1 MISNNNCGP
10 SQFSQISK
18 PSHFVG
24 IIRVCL
30 IITVSFA
37 AAVASLYPFHQQFE
51 NQHEQQQAF
60 ATQHKKN
67 YKDMDN
73 HINQIP
79 SETKPAASSEPEF
92 DAINKYKNK
101 SAPKTYQNTDHGI
114 RIHYPSD
121 WTFSEENGSIV
132 KFGQQKYLQ
141 LDDGSFVAFY
151 SPLESSNDT
160 HLANLRV
167 YSKDLPAEIEKLDG
181 SSHLSLL
188 DLYSVYFSHFLKYSN
203 FTVMEPLAKTHLGD
217 DNKSAYQIQYASGD
231 GKQKQQSML
240 DTFTIYNNKIYGLR
254 YTSEPNEY
262 SKHLP
267 AVKAMAESFETMPN
281 EKQNEKR
288 TDGTELAKEGL
299 QISNKPTTTDS
310 LHGTVTDDYDNNS
323 NNNSNNGNSL
333 AFDNPSPETHLDLL
347 KNHTLAKINED
358 RQKFGLRP
366 VNLSHNSAAQYQAEN
381 ILTTKYMSHLTT
393 NGEKPYM
400 LYSKMGGLG
409 KIRQNVAFIGDP
421 SLHAKC
427 VSGEIDCKK
436 INPLK
441 TINLLEDIM
450 VYNDAH
456 AKWHHRH
463 NILDMYP
470 THVSLGI
477 AYDDYSFALVQN
489 FENNYINFSSP
500 IVLDNS
506 DGHVN
511 ISGTLLDS
519 TTRFHS
525 VEIYYD
531 DLPSNPFYEKY
542 KDPNLY
548 QPGELVAAV
557 KAATNVGFAAVN
569 SNSTSASDNNPS
581 PTPPV
586 SSITMIEPSLES
598 HYSSQNDSHKNHQT
612 HNNNNNAISLEFD
625 ITSLLQVKK
634 AGVYTIVVVLEDQS
648 HYLFPGGARSIFHN
662 G

>member
-1 MISNNNCGP
+1 
-10 SQFSQISK
+10 
-18 PSHFVG
+18 
-24 IIRVCL
+24 
-30 IITVSFA
+30 
-37 AAVASLYPFHQQFE
+37 
-51 NQHEQQQAF
+51 
-60 ATQHKKN
+60 
-67 YKDMDN
+67 
-73 HINQIP
+73 
-79 SETKPAASSEPEF
+79 
-92 DAINKYKNK
+92 KNK
-101 SAPKTYQNTDHGI
+101 SASKTYQNPDHGI
-114 RIHYPSD
+114 KVQYPND

-151 SPLESSNDT
+151 SPLENNNDT

-167 YSKDLPAEIEKLDG
+167 YAKELPAEIEKLDG

-203 FTVMEPLAKTHLGD
+203 LTVVEPIAKTRLGS

-267 AVKAMAESFETMPN
+267 AVKTMAESFETMPK

-288 TDGTELAKEGL
+288 TDGTESSRERS
-299 QISNKPTTTDS
+299 QISNRSTINS
-310 LHGTVTDDYDNNS
+310 LYGTVTDDDNS
-323 NNNSNNGNSL
+323 NNNSNDGNSL
-333 AFDNPSPETHLDLL
+333 AFDNSSPETHLDLL

-409 KIRQNVAFIGDP
+409 KVRQNVAFIGDP
-421 SLHAKC
+421 NFYAKC

-463 NILDMYP
+463 NILDTYP

-489 FENNYINFSSP
+489 FENNYINFSTP
-500 IVLDNS
+500 IVSGNS
-506 DGHVN
+506 DRHVN

-525 VEIYYD
+525 IEIYYD
-531 DLPSNPFYEKY
+531 DLPAKSFYERY

-548 QPGELVAAV
+548 QPGKLVAAV
-557 KAATNVGFAAVN
+557 KAATNVGFASGNSNIN
-569 SNSTSASDNNPS
+569 SNSVLKSNSP
-581 PTPPV
+581 PTPLPN
-586 SSITMIEPSLES
+586 ITMVEPTQES
-598 HYSSQNDSHKNHQT
+598 YYSSQ
-612 HNNNNNAISLEFD
+612 NNNNNAKGKDNDNQAAISLVFD
-625 ITSLLQVKK
+625 VTPLLKGNK
-634 AGVYTIVVVLEDQS
+634 AGVYTVVIILEDQN
-648 HYLFPGGARSIFHN
+648 HNLFPGGAHSIFHN
-662 G
+662 S

>member
-1 MISNNNCGP
+1 MNNNCGP

-18 PSHFVG
+18 PSHFIG

-30 IITVSFA
+30 IITVSF

-51 NQHEQQQAF
+51 NQHEQQAF

-101 SAPKTYQNTDHGI
+101 SAPKTYQNPDHGI
-114 RIHYPSD
+114 KIQYPSD

-203 FTVMEPLAKTHLGD
+203 LTVVEPIAKTHLGA

-262 SKHLP
+262 SKHLQV
-267 AVKAMAESFETMPN
+267 VKTMVASFETMPR
-281 EKQNEKR
+281 EKQNEKG
-288 TDGTELAKEGL
+288 TGGTEPAREGP
-299 QISNKPTTTDS
+299 QISNKTATTDP
-310 LHGTVTDDYDNNS
+310 LHETVTDND
-323 NNNSNNGNSL
+323 NNNSNNGNSF
-333 AFDNPSPETHLDLL
+333 AFDNSSTETHLDLL
-347 KNHTLAKINED
+347 KNQTLAKINED

-381 ILTTKYMSHLTT
+381 IMSTKYMSHLTT

-409 KIRQNVAFIGDP
+409 KVRQNVAFIGDP
-421 SLHAKC
+421 NFYAKC
-427 VSGEIDCKK
+427 VSGEID
-436 INPLK
+436 
-441 TINLLEDIM
+441 
-450 VYNDAH
+450 
-456 AKWHHRH
+456 
-463 NILDMYP
+463 
-470 THVSLGI
+470 
-477 AYDDYSFALVQN
+477 
-489 FENNYINFSSP
+489 
-500 IVLDNS
+500 
-506 DGHVN
+506 
-511 ISGTLLDS
+511 
-519 TTRFHS
+519 
-525 VEIYYD
+525 
-531 DLPSNPFYEKY
+531 
-542 KDPNLY
+542 
-548 QPGELVAAV
+548 
-557 KAATNVGFAAVN
+557 
-569 SNSTSASDNNPS
+569 
-581 PTPPV
+581 
-586 SSITMIEPSLES
+586 
-598 HYSSQNDSHKNHQT
+598 
-612 HNNNNNAISLEFD
+612 
-625 ITSLLQVKK
+625 
-634 AGVYTIVVVLEDQS
+634 
-648 HYLFPGGARSIFHN
+648 
-662 G
+662 